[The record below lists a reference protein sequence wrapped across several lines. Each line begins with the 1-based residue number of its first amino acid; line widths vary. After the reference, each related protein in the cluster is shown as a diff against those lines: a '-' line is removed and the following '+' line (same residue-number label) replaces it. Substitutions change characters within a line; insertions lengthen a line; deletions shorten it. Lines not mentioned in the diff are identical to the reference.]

1 MTIGTPVQAI
11 IGLQPFCHAQKHRA
25 RTSNKSLTAA
35 PFVSA
40 TYSWSCVPGVTA
52 GSLTGARPSAGGYR
66 GAVTHDYGAFQGSV
80 RGSHVTWCSSLK
92 LLSIAICSAP
102 SEKSKTAAFSMIRW
116 RFADFGTVTKPFQP
130 RAH

>member
-1 MTIGTPVQAI
+1 MRRTPSPRHALRRFEASESKVSRRTGTVAQSAPSLPMTIAISVQAI

-52 GSLTGARPSAGGYR
+52 GSLTDGGR
-66 GAVTHDYGAFQGSV
+66 GEGRETLQRVATEG
-80 RGSHVTWCSSLK
+80 
-92 LLSIAICSAP
+92 P
-102 SEKSKTAAFSMIRW
+102 
-116 RFADFGTVTKPFQP
+116 
-130 RAH
+130 